1 METDKEWKYLTDFI
15 QNLAGSK
22 HAEYFIG
29 LSNKTGS
36 WRWLSNVSIEVPGH
50 KWRWHY
56 GQPSGDGG
64 CVVMYKNYAAGDN
77 PKMKG
82 YFNDLPCN
90 SGGAKI
96 ANRGFICEETV
107 GKGSHFH

>member
-1 METDKEWKYLTDFI
+1 MALPCPLGITHFDPQENIILLLFQKINRL
-15 QNLAGSK
+15 LPR
-22 HAEYFIG
+22 
-29 LSNKTGS
+29 L
-36 WRWLSNVSIEVPGH
+36 EVPGQ
-50 KWRWHY
+50 KWRWYY
-56 GQPSGDGG
+56 GQPSGDGD

-96 ANRGFICEETV
+96 ANRRFICEETV